1 MEYNYE
7 YILVRFGELST
18 KGKNKKDFIK
28 RLTENVKQALHHFP
42 KLSYERTHDR
52 LYIVLNGENEQEIT
66 PILANVFGI
75 RSFSLAI
82 KVASNMEDIIEAGFA
97 AAQKE
102 IALGAKTFKV
112 EARRNDKQFPL
123 VSDQINRQIASV
135 ILKQTELKVDVHE
148 PSFRLIVEV
157 RKEFTYVMA
166 HTILGAGGY
175 PVGVGGKALLM
186 LSGGI
191 DSPVA
196 GYLTMK
202 RGVEIECIHYASP
215 PYTSLQAQQKVETL
229 ARMLSQ
235 YQGRIKLHVVPFTDL
250 QLAIYE
256 HCPESYAITI
266 MRRMM
271 YRLATKVAE
280 KNRCLALVNGESVG
294 QVASQTLESMQTINE
309 VTKLPVI
316 RPVVT
321 YDKLEIID
329 IAKHIDTYET
339 SIQPFEDCCT
349 IFTPKNPVTRPSA
362 EKAAKFEAKF
372 DYEALI
378 DDAIAKTE
386 TKVLRIKDLQQE
398 DDLF

>member
-1 MEYNYE
+1 MEYSYE

-28 RLTENVKQALHHFP
+28 RLTENVKNALHNFS
-42 KLSYERTHDR
+42 KLEYKRTHDR
-52 LYIVLNGENEQEIT
+52 LYIVLNGEDEKAIS

-82 KVASNMEDIIEAGFA
+82 QVPSDIEEITKASLVAAK
-97 AAQKE
+97 KE
-102 IALGAKTFKV
+102 IEQGAVTFKV

-123 VSDQINRQIASV
+123 MSDQINRTVASCV
-135 ILKQTELKVDVHE
+135 LKNTELKVDVHN
-148 PSFRLIVEV
+148 PSFKLLVEV
-157 RKEFTYVMA
+157 RKEHTYIMA
-166 HTILGAGGY
+166 HTVLGAGGY
-175 PVGVGGKALLM
+175 PVGVGGKAMLM

-196 GYLTMK
+196 AYLTMK

-215 PYTSLQAQQKVETL
+215 PYTSKQAQEKVETL
-229 ARMLSQ
+229 ARKLSQ
-235 YQGRIKLHVVPFTDL
+235 YQGRIRLHVIPFTDL
-250 QLAIYE
+250 QLAIYQ

-271 YRLATKVAE
+271 YRLATKVAQ
-280 KNRCLALVNGESVG
+280 KRGCLALVNGESVG

-309 VTKLPVI
+309 VTQMPVI

-349 IFTPKNPVTRPSA
+349 IFTPKNPVTRPNG
-362 EKAAKFEAKF
+362 EKAARFESKF
-372 DYEALI
+372 DYESLI
-378 DDAIAKTE
+378 DEAIANMESRT
-386 TKVLRIKDLQQE
+386 LRFAEEIKEE
-398 DDLF
+398 DWF